1 MRTSIRL
8 AGGATGL
15 AIALALVGCGS
26 SGSPTTPAAAA
37 TVTATVPAPSSTHAP
52 TFSAPSTSSTL
63 DTDTDGSDTSVTVP
77 DVVGMNL
84 QSAQERLRAL
94 GLRTSSSDATGQ
106 GRMQLWDRNWEVVGQ
121 SPAAGTEVSIGT
133 SVDRSVKKIG
143 E

>member
-84 QSAQERLRAL
+84 QSAQERAL

-121 SPAAGTEVSIGT
+121 SPAAGTL
-133 SVDRSVKKIG
+133 
-143 E
+143 

>member
-1 MRTSIRL
+1 MNAGLIRAWPL
-8 AGGATGL
+8 
-15 AIALALVGCGS
+15 IALALR
-26 SGSPTTPAAAA
+26 T
-37 TVTATVPAPSSTHAP
+37 
-52 TFSAPSTSSTL
+52 PSTRCRRFQGASEGI
-63 DTDTDGSDTSVTVP
+63 DTYTDGSDTSVTVP

-94 GLRTSSSDATGQ
+94 GLGTSSSDATGQ

-133 SVDRSVKKIG
+133 SVDMSVKKIG

>member
-1 MRTSIRL
+1 MRL

-15 AIALALVGCGS
+15 VIAVALVGCGS
-26 SGSPTTPAAAA
+26 SGSTTPAPAV
-37 TVTATVPAPSSTHAP
+37 TVPVTASAPSSMNTP
-52 TFSAPSTSSTL
+52 TSSAPSASSTL
-63 DTDTDGSDTSVTVP
+63 DTTTDGSDTSVTVP

-84 QSAQERLRAL
+84 QSAQESLRAL

-121 SPAAGTEVSIGT
+121 SPAAGTQVSIGT
-133 SVDRSVKKIG
+133 SVDMSVKKIG